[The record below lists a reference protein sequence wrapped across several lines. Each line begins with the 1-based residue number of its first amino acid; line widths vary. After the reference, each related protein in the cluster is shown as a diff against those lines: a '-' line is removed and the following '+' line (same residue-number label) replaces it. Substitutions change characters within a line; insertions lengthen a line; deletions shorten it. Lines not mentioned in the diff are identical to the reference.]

1 MKKKSDKWSIQIS
14 KNLYESLKN
23 HCKEKGYKI
32 SGFVEKS
39 IKHTISGSFLVEN
52 NNL

>member
-14 KNLYESLKN
+14 KNLYENLKS
-23 HCKEKGYKI
+23 HCKERGYKI

-39 IKHTISGSFLVEN
+39 IKHTISGSVLV
-52 NNL
+52 

>member
-14 KNLYESLKN
+14 KNLYECLKVY
-23 HCKEKGYKI
+23 CKDRGYKI

-39 IKHTISGSFLVEN
+39 IKHTISGSLLVE
-52 NNL
+52 